1 MKNEKIYELAAASA
15 ALVGGIGETVV
26 DENQDWFSCGPFLA
40 EMNLPSVKHI
50 VVSGDIH
57 GDFRELVYKV
67 CVCEC
72 MHDTLVIV
80 AGDCGFG
87 FEKPGYYEN
96 IYKRCKKRLEEYNN
110 LIVFVRGNHD
120 NPAYFDGRQVS
131 HWRWLAVPDYT
142 VIRACGHT
150 ILCVGGAVTMERTWR
165 ERSECHHFNPE
176 DVFQP
181 DLYWANE
188 GPVYNQEKLDYICQR
203 RYMID
208 TVVSHTAPSFC
219 EPKEKRTLWQWSAE
233 DITLHRD
240 VKKERKVM
248 DRIYT
253 FLKEHSHPLLYW
265 YYGHF
270 HYSFRRDI
278 DGINYKMLNIMELD
292 TIPLAKIT
300 IEQIELLK
308 HTALPI
314 DQNAWDFVLSKPEE
328 TQQWIAAGVLSCIN
342 RGYSLD
348 RLTINWEAREQ
359 RYVGD
364 ADTPKKIIVN
374 NTSKLKW
381 PFDDDLQDIDA
392 YLMGIPIETT
402 DNLRRAIY
410 EESERLIAVAK
421 ERKQFLSPDTWNTF
435 GKRTNKQSG
444 ESIVFYDEKNR
455 RVIKFKDPFAYMP
468 LKNSNPYTVL
478 YEHHIHNRLFGDV
491 SYTFLGI
498 SQDPISGSVR
508 LVYEQ
513 PFIDTLDRPSK
524 LEIHAWFEERG
535 FHITED
541 GYFYTDDTVS
551 FTDVWADNCLK
562 DGEGKLRFIDPII
575 RLEKEPKAIFI
586 NTII

>member
-1 MKNEKIYELAAASA
+1 MNNNTNIYE
-15 ALVGGIGETVV
+15 
-26 DENQDWFSCGPFLA
+26 FLDA
-40 EMNLPSVKHI
+40 KGI

-57 GDFRELVYKV
+57 GDFTQLVFKA
-67 CVCEC
+67 CVSKK
-72 MHDTLVIV
+72 MTDTLIIV

-87 FEKPGYYEN
+87 FFRSGYYEN
-96 IYKRCKKRLEEYNN
+96 IYNKCQKRLAKANN
-110 LIVFVRGNHD
+110 WLVFVRGNHD
-120 NPAYFDGRQVS
+120 NPAYFDGSQVNYE
-131 HWRWLAVPDYT
+131 RWKAVPDYS
-142 VIRACGHT
+142 IIKACGHT

-165 ERSECHHFNPE
+165 EASEYHHFHPANPL
-176 DVFQP
+176 QP
-181 DLYWANE
+181 DLYWPDE
-188 GPVYNQEKLDYICQR
+188 VPVYDQAKLGAITDACTV
-203 RYMID
+203 D
-208 TVVSHTAPSFC
+208 TVVTHTAPSFC

-278 DGINYKMLNIMELD
+278 DGINYKMLNVMELD

-314 DQNAWDFVLSKPEE
+314 GQNAWDFVLSKPEK

-364 ADTPKKIIVN
+364 ADTPKKTIVN
-374 NTSKLKW
+374 HTSKLIW

-410 EESERLIAVAK
+410 EESERLISVAK
-421 ERKQFLSPDTWNTF
+421 ERKQFLSPDTWDTF
-435 GKRTNKQSG
+435 GKRTNKKSG

-513 PFIDTLDRPSK
+513 PFIDTLDRPGM

-535 FHITED
+535 FKITED
-541 GYFYTDDTVS
+541 GYFYTDGYVS
-551 FTDVWADNCLK
+551 FTDVWSDNCLK
-562 DGEGKLRFIDPII
+562 DCEGKLRFIDPII
-575 RLEKEPKAIFI
+575 RLEKEPEEIFRKTKI
-586 NTII
+586 